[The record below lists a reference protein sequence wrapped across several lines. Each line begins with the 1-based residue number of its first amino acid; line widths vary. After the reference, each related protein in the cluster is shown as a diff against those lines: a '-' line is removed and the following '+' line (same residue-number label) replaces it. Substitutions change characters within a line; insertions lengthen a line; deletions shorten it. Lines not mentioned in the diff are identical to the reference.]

1 MDGQLEPTA
10 PAEAPLGFLAA
21 RVDEKGRLKVPAAIL
36 QYLGSIKESRVFVT
50 TFDKATVRIYP
61 IKAWRETENFLTK
74 PGEGATARA
83 ALRVRAKH
91 YGADSEIDGQGRVL
105 VPTDLRRE
113 LELEGAPV
121 HLECVN
127 QHFEMMSDSAYKN
140 KLEESDRILEEKLSE
155 VIEMGLP

>member
-1 MDGQLEPTA
+1 MDGKLEPTA
-10 PAEAPLGFLAA
+10 LAEAPLGFLAA
-21 RVDEKGRLKVPAAIL
+21 RVDEKGRLKLPAAIL
-36 QYLGSIKESRVFVT
+36 QYLVSLKETRVFVT

-61 IKAWRETENFLTK
+61 IKAWRETESFLSK
-74 PGEGATARA
+74 PGEGANARG

-105 VPTDLRRE
+105 VPSDLRRE
-113 LELEGAPV
+113 LGLEGVAV

-127 QHFEMMSDSAYKN
+127 DHFEMMSDAAYQN
-140 KLEESDRILEEKLSE
+140 KLAESDRILEEKLSE

>member
-1 MDGQLEPTA
+1 MDGQTEPTA

-36 QYLGSIKESRVFVT
+36 QYLVSVKESRVFIT
-50 TFDKATVRIYP
+50 TFDKTTVRIYP
-61 IKAWRETENFLTK
+61 IKAWRETESFLSK
-74 PGEGATARA
+74 PGEGAQAKAAARFVA
-83 ALRVRAKH
+83 NH

-105 VPTDLRRE
+105 VPSDLRRE
-113 LELEGAPV
+113 LELEGVAV

-127 QHFEMMSDSAYKN
+127 GHFEMLSDAAYKK
-140 KLEESDRILEEKLSE
+140 KLEAYDRILEEKLGE